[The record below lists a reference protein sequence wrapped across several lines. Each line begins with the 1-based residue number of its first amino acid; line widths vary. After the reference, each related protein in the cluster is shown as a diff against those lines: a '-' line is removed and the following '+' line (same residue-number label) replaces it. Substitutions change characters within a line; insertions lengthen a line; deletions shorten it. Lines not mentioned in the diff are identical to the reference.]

1 MTNTFTEVKPTVVIV
16 GAGLGGIML
25 GALLEKCSVP
35 CVILERASAVK
46 PLGAAISVG
55 CGLVPAFQQLGIFD
69 KLVSL
74 ANPSLYSLVLKEPK
88 ELILTLDYTAVEG
101 FGGHQPYILS
111 RHLLYDLLLN
121 LIPSQKIHFNKRV
134 QTFTEK
140 NNRVFVNTTDGSV
153 YEGDI
158 LVGAD
163 GAYSTVRQQ
172 LYERLKGEGKLP
184 ASDEAALP
192 FSCTCLV
199 GETKPLSATQF
210 PELNNV
216 DQPFAATLGKD
227 QPYSWVLFT
236 TSSRTIS
243 FMVVQHL
250 DKYTNKTAERDRTGD
265 DANSEWGPNAAQV
278 MCDLTRD
285 FPIPFGAGDFTLGD
299 LYDQTPKELISKV
312 SLEEKVFETWF
323 SGRTAL
329 LGDACHKFLPAAGQG
344 ALTSMHD
351 AIALANLIYALP
363 SQTNESIETSF
374 KEYQDERMPPAI
386 DAYNSSKTMAKG
398 MERGIGGWIAF
409 QVSKY
414 MPLWMWNNFILKA
427 GCVHRPQI
435 GFLERVN
442 VEGSVVPAVSPSCEK
457 ARRVFEKR
465 AAGAVVA

>member
-1 MTNTFTEVKPTVVIV
+1 MSNSNNTQVKPTVVIV

-35 CVILERASAVK
+35 YVILERASTVK

-55 CGLVPAFQQLGIFD
+55 CGLVPAFQQLSIFD
-69 KLVSL
+69 RLESL
-74 ANPSLYSLVLKEPK
+74 ANRSLHSLILREPK
-88 ELILTLDYTAVEG
+88 ELLLTLDYTAIEG
-101 FGGHQPYILS
+101 FGGHQPFILS

-134 QTFTEK
+134 QTISEK
-140 NNRVFVNTTDGSV
+140 NNRVFVNSTDESV

-172 LYERLKGEGKLP
+172 LYERLKLEGNLP
-184 ASDEAALP
+184 VSDEEDLP

-199 GETKPLSATQF
+199 GETKPLDATQF

-216 DQPFAATLGKD
+216 DQPFATTLGKD
-227 QPYSWVLFT
+227 LPYSWVLFT
-236 TSSRTIS
+236 TTRGTIS
-243 FMVVQHL
+243 YMVVEHL
-250 DKYTNKTAERDRTGD
+250 SSKISRAAEDLKSRNGE
-265 DANSEWGPNAAQV
+265 NSEWGPNVAQA

-299 LYDQTPKELISKV
+299 LYEQTPKELISKV

-323 SGRTAL
+323 AGRTVL

-351 AIALANLIYALP
+351 AIALANQIYALP
-363 SQTNESIETSF
+363 SSTNEAIEVSF

-386 DAYNSSKTMAKG
+386 DACNSSKAMAKG

-414 MPLWMWNNFILKA
+414 MSLWMWNNFVLKP
-427 GCVHRPQI
+427 GCIHRPQI
-435 GFLERVN
+435 GFLEQVKIK
-442 VEGSVVPAVSPSCEK
+442 GSVVPAVSPSCEK
-457 ARRVFEKR
+457 AREIFEKR
-465 AAGAVVA
+465 AGTVLV

>member
-1 MTNTFTEVKPTVVIV
+1 
-16 GAGLGGIML
+16 
-25 GALLEKCSVP
+25 
-35 CVILERASAVK
+35 
-46 PLGAAISVG
+46 
-55 CGLVPAFQQLGIFD
+55 
-69 KLVSL
+69 
-74 ANPSLYSLVLKEPK
+74 
-88 ELILTLDYTAVEG
+88 
-101 FGGHQPYILS
+101 
-111 RHLLYDLLLN
+111 
-121 LIPSQKIHFNKRV
+121 
-134 QTFTEK
+134 
-140 NNRVFVNTTDGSV
+140 
-153 YEGDI
+153 
-158 LVGAD
+158 
-163 GAYSTVRQQ
+163 
-172 LYERLKGEGKLP
+172 
-184 ASDEAALP
+184 
-192 FSCTCLV
+192 
-199 GETKPLSATQF
+199 
-210 PELNNV
+210 
-216 DQPFAATLGKD
+216 
-227 QPYSWVLFT
+227 
-236 TSSRTIS
+236 
-243 FMVVQHL
+243 MVVQHL

-265 DANSEWGPNAAQV
+265 DDNSEWGPNAAQV

-386 DAYNSSKTMAKG
+386 DAYNSSKAMAKG

>member
-35 CVILERASAVK
+35 YVILERASAVK

-140 NNRVFVNTTDGSV
+140 NNRVFVNTTDDSV

-172 LYERLKGEGKLP
+172 LYKRLKGEGNLP

-265 DANSEWGPNAAQV
+265 DDNSEWGPNAAQV

-374 KEYQDERMPPAI
+374 KEYQDERVPPAI
-386 DAYNSSKTMAKG
+386 DAYNSSKAMAKG
-398 MERGIGGWIAF
+398 MEREIGGWIAF

-414 MPLWMWNNFILKA
+414 MPLWMWNNFILKP

-435 GFLERVN
+435 GFLERVK

-465 AAGAVVA
+465 AGAVIA